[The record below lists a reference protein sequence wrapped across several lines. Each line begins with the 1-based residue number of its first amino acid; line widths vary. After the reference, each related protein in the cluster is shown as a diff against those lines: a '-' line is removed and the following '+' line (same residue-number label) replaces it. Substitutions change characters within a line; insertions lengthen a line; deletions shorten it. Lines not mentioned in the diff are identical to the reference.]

1 MICSVWE
8 RDEIRQESKS
18 EAIMV
23 RRDELN
29 RGCHLELQG
38 GWDALDKLSRP
49 YTATWWTVVQQRDN
63 PP

>member
-1 MICSVWE
+1 
-8 RDEIRQESKS
+8 
-18 EAIMV
+18 MV